1 MKKPVRLL
9 PLLLLSLICSCTLD
23 GWGWL
28 WSSDVDDRFRDNQS
42 LTAPADLAPAGDFSF
57 IVIADTH
64 VFAGKDTASVF
75 SDLQSRLDMG
85 PTGDRFVLVC
95 GDVSQNGARADL
107 ETFASQSAG
116 LGIPVYSVPGNHD
129 LYRGGWPN
137 YRDVLGRSMYTFSAG
152 PLRVIAI
159 DSANGTLG
167 APQREWLEGTLAG
180 RSETYCV
187 TFTHFELFSDLITE
201 TQQWTDIGEAYS
213 LMNLLETSDVSY
225 HFTGHSHRRLE
236 RTINGTAYCTAA
248 DFTQSFIRVSV
259 TAGGMSH
266 QYIPMD

>member
-1 MKKPVRLL
+1 MNKPARLL
-9 PLLLLSLICSCTLD
+9 ALLLASLICSCTLD
-23 GWGWL
+23 GWGWF
-28 WSSDVDDRFRDNQS
+28 WSSDVDDRFRDN
-42 LTAPADLAPAGDFSF
+42 LDLPEPADISPAGDFSF

-64 VFAGKDTASVF
+64 VLAGKDTASVF
-75 SDLQSRLDMG
+75 LDLQSRLAPG
-85 PTGDRFVLVC
+85 PGGDRFVLVC
-95 GDVSQNGARADL
+95 GDVSQNGARGDL
-107 ETFASQSAG
+107 ETFASQSSG

-137 YRDVLGRSMYTFSAG
+137 YRDVLGRSMYAFSAG
-152 PLRVIAI
+152 PVRVIAM

-167 APQREWLEGTLAG
+167 ALQRDWLEEALAG

-187 TFTHFELFSDLITE
+187 TLTHFEFFCDVITE
-201 TQQWTDIGEAYS
+201 TQAWTDIAEAYS
-213 LMNLLETSDVSY
+213 LMNLLETSGVSY

-259 TAGGMSH
+259 TAGGISH
-266 QYIPMD
+266 QYIDLD